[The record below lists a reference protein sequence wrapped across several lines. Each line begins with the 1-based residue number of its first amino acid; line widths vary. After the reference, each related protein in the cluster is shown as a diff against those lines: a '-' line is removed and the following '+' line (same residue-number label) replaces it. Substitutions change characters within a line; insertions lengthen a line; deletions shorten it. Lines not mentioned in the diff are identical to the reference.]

1 MTQPICSRQPASLT
15 TLQELDNKG
24 YICPRCTKQYTALE
38 VDRVYDFVRNG
49 LFCDICDTELVD
61 NENSEKVK
69 GSKDR
74 MQRFNAQMKYI
85 RDGLRNIEGVVMP
98 AYVISASQNRVG
110 AHGYTDLMWH
120 VMFAKRWRLNVLW
133 ASWTKMV

>member
-1 MTQPICSRQPASLT
+1 MRHSNNHH
-15 TLQELDNKG
+15 QELDNKG
-24 YICPRCTKQYTALE
+24 YICPLCTKSYTALE
-38 VDRVYDFVRNG
+38 VDQVFDFVRNI
-49 LFCDICDTELVD
+49 LACDVCGTELVD

-98 AYVISASQNRVG
+98 AYALPVVCHRR
-110 AHGYTDLMWH
+110 HH
-120 VMFAKRWRLNVLW
+120 V
-133 ASWTKMV
+133 

>member
-1 MTQPICSRQPASLT
+1 MTQPVSPVSAAGLT
-15 TLQELDNKG
+15 APQELDNKG

-98 AYVISASQNRVG
+98 AYVV
-110 AHGYTDLMWH
+110 
-120 VMFAKRWRLNVLW
+120 
-133 ASWTKMV
+133 